1 MFENKAKII
10 YNVVLREGRLLALTA
25 NIRQDCINVFETNAL
40 AYFSASSVTMRKFYD
55 VDFRFQAIA
64 ESTTIPMNF

>member
-1 MFENKAKII
+1 
-10 YNVVLREGRLLALTA
+10 VVLKEGRRLALMAT
-25 NIRQDCINVFETNAL
+25 IRLDFKSVFETNAL
-40 AYFSASSVTMRKFYD
+40 AYFSAASVTMRTFYD